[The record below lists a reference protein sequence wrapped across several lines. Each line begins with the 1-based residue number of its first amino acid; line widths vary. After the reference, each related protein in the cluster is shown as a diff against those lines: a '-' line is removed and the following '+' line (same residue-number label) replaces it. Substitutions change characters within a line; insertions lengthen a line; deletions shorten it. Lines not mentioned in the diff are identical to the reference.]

1 MPPRKPPPPPR
12 KGSYLWWSGGGPT
25 RTPSRRQEGC
35 RLGRRVLCPPFRTVA
50 RCPRPEPLSL
60 LALLLARGSAWGTHP
75 AAGEGRDCVGPRA
88 PRPCLHERLQTT
100 GDGAGGGRLAGIG
113 PPLPAALLLP
123 SALATRHI
131 EVPRTASPG
140 TRPQAGS
147 QPRARGPEWLLDAA
161 AFPAPR
167 AAPGLAS
174 EAAGLEPAFR
184 WDDPHQMARLCW
196 RLRPPES
203 PGGARHPLGAQSSE
217 LAAARPLG
225 RLGRR
230 SP

>member
-1 MPPRKPPPPPR
+1 MPPRKPPPR
-12 KGSYLWWSGGGPT
+12 KGSYLWWSGAGRS
-25 RTPSRRQEGC
+25 RTLSRCQDGR

-50 RCPRPEPLSL
+50 RCLRPEPLSL

-88 PRPCLHERLQTT
+88 PRPYLRERLPTP
-100 GDGAGGGRLAGIG
+100 GDGAGGGQLAGTG

-123 SALATRHI
+123 SALGIRHVQ
-131 EVPRTASPG
+131 VPRTALPG

-147 QPRARGPEWLLDAA
+147 QPPARGPKQLLDAA

-184 WDDPHQMARLCW
+184 WDDPYQMARLCW
-196 RLRPPES
+196 RLRPPEGS
-203 PGGARHPLGAQSSE
+203 EGARSPLGAQSSE
-217 LAAARPLG
+217 FAAARPLG
-225 RLGRR
+225 RRGRQ